1 MSLSPKKRASTP
13 KYVSPSQAVLPGFE
27 TPFSQKLDPNN
38 RWVLLSKRIPW
49 DKIASVYNKRM
60 SASSEGRPPLS
71 SRLVLGAL
79 FIKHLNNWDDRET
92 ILQIQENM
100 YLQYFVG
107 YSSFT
112 TDTAFDP
119 SLFVEIRKRMGDAQ
133 LNKINEELV
142 KLHLSS
148 TKPPVLEARV
158 VSNLPENNTNGNT
171 QNPSAEVELATEI
184 PKVDTAPETTLHFGR
199 MITDATACP
208 QDIAFPTDVNLL
220 NDAREKS
227 EYLIDILYQIDIHK
241 TKKPRTYR
249 ETARKEYLNVAKN
262 RNNSR
267 KSIRKA
273 IGTQL
278 NFLKRNLKNAHLLLD
293 RYDKKGI
300 EYPLKQ
306 AEMRYFWIIQTLHE
320 QQHQMHKSYTHSIA
334 DRIVSIHQP
343 HVRPIVRGKVKDKVE
358 FGAKINVTIANGFA
372 FLDDLSWDAFNEGT
386 QLIKYVQQ
394 YKTRFGYYPK
404 EILADQIYC
413 NRENRKQL
421 KELNIKLLAKPLGR
435 PSIGAIKEYV
445 RPGER
450 NPIEGKF
457 GQGKS
462 AYGLGKI
469 KARLKDTSQSWIASI
484 ILILNLVKLAGSN
497 LYCLL
502 FKVEQKIMQAFCLR
516 KFIKLNYIG

>member
-1 MSLSPKKRASTP
+1 MSLPPKKRASTP

-38 RWVLLSKRIPW
+38 RWVLLSKRITW

-71 SRLVLGAL
+71 ARLVIGAL

-119 SLFVEIRKRMGDAQ
+119 SLFVEIRKRMGDTE
-133 LNKINEELV
+133 LNNINEELV

-158 VSNLPENNTNGNT
+158 VSKPPENNTNGNT

-184 PKVDTAPETTLHFGR
+184 PKVETAPEVTLHFGR

-227 EYLIDILYQIDIHK
+227 EYLIDILYQIDIHEK
-241 TKKPRTYR
+241 KKPRTYR

-278 NFLKRNLKNAHLLLD
+278 NFLKRNLKNVHLLLD

-306 AEMRYFWIIQTLHE
+306 ADMRYFWIIQTLYE
-320 QQHQMHKSYTHSIA
+320 QQQQMHKSYTHSIA

-343 HVRPIVRGKVKDKVE
+343 HVRPFVRGKVKDKVE
-358 FGAKINVTIANGFA
+358 FGAKINGF
-372 FLDDLSWDAFNEGT
+372 T
-386 QLIKYVQQ
+386 
-394 YKTRFGYYPK
+394 
-404 EILADQIYC
+404 
-413 NRENRKQL
+413 
-421 KELNIKLLAKPLGR
+421 
-435 PSIGAIKEYV
+435 
-445 RPGER
+445 
-450 NPIEGKF
+450 
-457 GQGKS
+457 
-462 AYGLGKI
+462 
-469 KARLKDTSQSWIASI
+469 
-484 ILILNLVKLAGSN
+484 
-497 LYCLL
+497 
-502 FKVEQKIMQAFCLR
+502 
-516 KFIKLNYIG
+516 